1 MKCPLISSQYGAHNC
16 VAPDCGFTDE
26 AGHCLVKQALQ
37 CYVSAAR
44 TKAVE
49 EEDRI
54 RRETELAKTYWAMK
68 KDGTRTPIQF
78 LQDGDITPIQY
89 AHQPIDTNHPHGGVY
104 EDLTPLRD
112 NVSLTP
118 EVQLQSPRMDE
129 SYINF

>member
-1 MKCPLISSQYGAHNC
+1 MKCPLISSQYGVHNC
-16 VAPDCGFTDE
+16 VAPDCRLTDE
-26 AGHCLVKQALQ
+26 AGHCLVQQALQ

-44 TKAVE
+44 TKAAE

-89 AHQPIDTNHPHGGVY
+89 AHQPIDAKHPHGGVY